1 MENTLLRWMNSIFSS
16 KLVANVNTKEIHD
29 PKAGRKACNMNR
41 ILPKNRMEVSRLKAH
56 NLVTSGG
63 YDYCNWCFRKI

>member
-1 MENTLLRWMNSIFSS
+1 M
-16 KLVANVNTKEIHD
+16 ANVNTKEIHD